1 MPWIQTGI
9 IVLYNMD
16 ANKELN
22 DAVDRRIAREMAFK
36 EEIIAQINAII
47 AALELCDPT
56 NAASTLDLSQEQLR
70 QVIEKLDTMDV
81 INASESARISN
92 VLTTKN
98 LRRGPDAAAAAPVAP
113 AAAAAAPVAVPAPK
127 SYAAA
132 VGTPAGTPAATGPT
146 WLEKTKNV
154 AGRVGNAVVQT
165 GVNLATATSP
175 PPAGYVPPAKKS
187 GGRRTRRRK
196 TRR

>member
-1 MPWIQTGI
+1 MPWIRTGT

-56 NAASTLDLSQEQLR
+56 NAASTLDLSQDQLR
-70 QVIEKLDTMDV
+70 QVIQKLDTMDV
-81 INASESARISN
+81 INADESARISN

-98 LRRGPDAAAAAPVAP
+98 LRRGPDAAAVAP
-113 AAAAAAPVAVPAPK
+113 AAAASVPVVAPAAAK

-132 VGTPAGTPAATGPT
+132 VGTPPATN
-146 WLEKTKNV
+146 WLEKSKNV
-154 AGRVGNAVVQT
+154 VGRVGNAVVQT

-175 PPAGYVPPAKKS
+175 PPAGYVPPPKKV
-187 GGRRTRRRK
+187 GGRTRRRRK